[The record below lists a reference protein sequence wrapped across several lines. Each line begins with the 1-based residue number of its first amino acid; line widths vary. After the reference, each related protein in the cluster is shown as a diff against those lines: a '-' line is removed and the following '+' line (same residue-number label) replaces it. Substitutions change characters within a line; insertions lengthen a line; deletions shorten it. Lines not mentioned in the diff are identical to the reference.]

1 MPGLRVLHLIPTL
14 GGGGAE
20 KQLALL
26 SQAQCK
32 EGLDVEIGYFR
43 PGRYLNDLRESPVR
57 MWQIRAL
64 GNYDL
69 LALVRIV
76 RLVGRRKPDVVQ
88 TWLTQMDVMGGLA
101 ALVKNVPCVVSER
114 SSARAYPS
122 SMKNRLRALVARRAQ
137 AIVANSEG
145 GADYWRKALPGAR
158 VEVVRNVV
166 ALEEHRIRRSVD
178 TESLGLPPGAQ
189 IILYAGR
196 LGREKNVGTLIEAL
210 DGVLRSRPRA
220 AAIIFGDGPLR
231 EELELRVHRCDARD
245 RIRIFSHTNELEAWM
260 NRADVLVSLSLF
272 EGSPNTVLEAMAI
285 GCPLV
290 VSDIP
295 QHREI
300 LQAEEARFCDP
311 VSVPEVR
318 EAIEATLSDPAG
330 SRARAAIARRRIEG
344 WSASAAARRYA
355 SIYESVARRSEL
367 ER

>member
-1 MPGLRVLHLIPTL
+1 MSRLRVLHLIPTL

-20 KQLALL
+20 RQLALL

-43 PGRYLNDLRESPVR
+43 PGRYLSDLRESPVR

-64 GNYDL
+64 GNYDP

-76 RLVGRRKPDVVQ
+76 RLVRRRKPDVVQ
-88 TWLTQMDVMGGLA
+88 TWLTQMDVMGGIA
-101 ALVKNVPCVVSER
+101 AFVTNVPCVVSER
-114 SSARAYPS
+114 SSAQAYPP
-122 SMKNRLRALVARRAQ
+122 SMKNSLREFVTRHARV
-137 AIVANSEG
+137 IVANSEG
-145 GADYWRKALPGAR
+145 GANYWRMALPGAR

-166 ALEEHRIRRSVD
+166 VLEERRIRRSVD
-178 TESLGLPPGAQ
+178 VDSLGLPPDAQ
-189 IILYAGR
+189 IILSAGR

-210 DGVLRSRPRA
+210 DGVLRFRPRA

-231 EELELRVHRCDARD
+231 EELEVRVHRCEMRD
-245 RIRIFSHTNELEAWM
+245 RIRMCGHTNELEAWM

-300 LQAEEARFCDP
+300 LQEEEARFCDP
-311 VSVPEVR
+311 VSALEVR

-330 SRARAAIARRRIEG
+330 SRARAAIARERIEG
-344 WSASAAARRYA
+344 WSAGAAARRYA
-355 SIYESVARRSEL
+355 SIYETVARRSEL
-367 ER
+367 G